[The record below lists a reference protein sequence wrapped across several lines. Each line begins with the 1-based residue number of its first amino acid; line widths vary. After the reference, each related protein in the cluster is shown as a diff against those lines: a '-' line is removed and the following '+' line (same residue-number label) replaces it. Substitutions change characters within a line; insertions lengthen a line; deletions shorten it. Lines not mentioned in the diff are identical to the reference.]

1 MGGADD
7 VHAGNKIHNQLTD
20 MIEIIS
26 KTFTKFGAILQTLQG
41 WIITA
46 GIFLAEYFFADHA
59 IVVKAV
65 LIAILLDA
73 VWGISAS
80 IKQGKFA
87 LSELM
92 RQTVAK
98 IAIYGS
104 ALAALIQVDKVASTT
119 LCTTVVSIPILVCE
133 IWSMAG
139 SMLIV
144 KPDMPF
150 LRLFRTVLKGE
161 IANKLGVAPEEVED
175 ILTGKTSKPQT
186 DNLG

>member
-1 MGGADD
+1 MNMT
-7 VHAGNKIHNQLTD
+7 HI
-20 MIEIIS
+20 IE
-26 KTFTKFGAILQTLQG
+26 KLFVKLGAILQTVQG
-41 WIITA
+41 WVIA
-46 GIFLAEYFFADHA
+46 LGLFLAEYFFADHE

-80 IKQGKFA
+80 VKQGKFA

-92 RQTVAK
+92 RQTVVK

-150 LRLFRTVLKGE
+150 LRLFRKVLKGE

-175 ILTGKTSKPQT
+175 ILAGEKSKPKT
-186 DNLG
+186 ENLC

>member
-1 MGGADD
+1 MT
-7 VHAGNKIHNQLTD
+7 H
-20 MIEIIS
+20 IIS
-26 KTFTKFGAILQTLQG
+26 KLFVKLGAILQTVQG
-41 WIITA
+41 WVIAA
-46 GIFLAEYFFADHA
+46 GIFVAEYFFADHA
-59 IVVKAV
+59 TVVKAV

-80 IKQGKFA
+80 IKQGKFT

-104 ALAALIQVDKVASTT
+104 ALAVFIQIDKVASTE
-119 LCTTVVSIPILVCE
+119 LCTTVVSIPVLVCE

-150 LRLFRTVLKGE
+150 LRLFKHVLKGE

-175 ILTGKTSKPQT
+175 ILAGNISKPT
-186 DNLG
+186 TENLC

>member
-1 MGGADD
+1 MT
-7 VHAGNKIHNQLTD
+7 Q
-20 MIEIIS
+20 III
-26 KTFTKFGAILQTLQG
+26 KTITKLGTILQTVQG
-41 WIITA
+41 WVLSA

-59 IVVKAV
+59 TVVKAV
-65 LIAILLDA
+65 LIATLLDA

-80 IKQGKFA
+80 IKQGKFT

-104 ALAALIQVDKVASTT
+104 ALAVFIQIDKVASTD

-133 IWSMAG
+133 VWSMAG

-144 KPDMPF
+144 KADMPF
-150 LRLFRTVLKGE
+150 LRLFKNVLKGE
-161 IANKLGVAPEEVED
+161 IANKLNVAPEDVED
-175 ILTGKTSKPQT
+175 ILTEEKSKPKT
-186 DNLG
+186 DNL

>member
-1 MGGADD
+1 MTQIII
-7 VHAGNKIHNQLTD
+7 KTLT
-20 MIEIIS
+20 
-26 KTFTKFGAILQTLQG
+26 KLGAILQTVQG
-41 WIITA
+41 WVIA
-46 GIFLAEYFFADHA
+46 LGLFLAEYFFADHA

-150 LRLFRTVLKGE
+150 LRLFKTVLKGE
-161 IANKLGVAPEEVED
+161 IANKLGVAPEEVEEA
-175 ILTGKTSKPQT
+175 LNANK
-186 DNLG
+186 

>member
-1 MGGADD
+1 
-7 VHAGNKIHNQLTD
+7 
-20 MIEIIS
+20 MIEIVT
-26 KTFTKFGAILQTLQG
+26 KTLTKFGAILQTLQG

-46 GIFLAEYFFADHA
+46 GIFLAEYFFADHE

-144 KPDMPF
+144 KPNMPF
-150 LRLFRTVLKGE
+150 LRLFKHVLKGE

-175 ILTGKTSKPQT
+175 ILAGNISKPKT
-186 DNLG
+186 ENLC

>member
-1 MGGADD
+1 
-7 VHAGNKIHNQLTD
+7 
-20 MIEIIS
+20 MIEIVT

-73 VWGISAS
+73 VWGITAS

-150 LRLFRTVLKGE
+150 LRLFKHVLKGE
-161 IANKLGVAPEEVED
+161 IANKLGVTPEEVEEVLNPRKD
-175 ILTGKTSKPQT
+175 EKEAEATEEA
-186 DNLG
+186 

>member
-1 MGGADD
+1 MTQIII
-7 VHAGNKIHNQLTD
+7 KTLT
-20 MIEIIS
+20 
-26 KTFTKFGAILQTLQG
+26 KLGAILQTVQG
-41 WIITA
+41 WVIA
-46 GIFLAEYFFADHA
+46 LGLFLAEYFFADHA

-65 LIAILLDA
+65 LIATLLDA

-80 IKQGKFA
+80 IKQGKFT

-104 ALAALIQVDKVASTT
+104 ALAVFIQIDKVASTE

-133 IWSMAG
+133 VWSMAG

-161 IANKLGVAPEEVED
+161 IANKLGVTPEEVEEVLAPKSND
-175 ILTGKTSKPQT
+175 AAQSKPRT
-186 DNLG
+186 TI

>member
-1 MGGADD
+1 M
-7 VHAGNKIHNQLTD
+7 IQILT
-20 MIEIIS
+20 
-26 KTFTKFGAILQTLQG
+26 KTITKLSAILHTVQG
-41 WIITA
+41 WALSA
-46 GIFLAEYFFADHA
+46 GIFLAEYFFADHE

-150 LRLFRTVLKGE
+150 LRLFKNVLKGE
-161 IANKLGVAPEEVED
+161 IANKLNVNPEEVED
-175 ILTGKTSKPQT
+175 ILNGEKSKPKT
-186 DNLG
+186 DNLC